1 MQQDTRFD
9 YAFKLI
15 VVGDVGV
22 GKTSLISR
30 FITGQFNQHHDFT
43 VGIEFGDKKIAVN
56 NRTIKLQI
64 WDTAGQ
70 EEFKAVTRSYYRS
83 CAAALVVFDVTR
95 K

>member
-1 MQQDTRFD
+1 MQNDRFD
-9 YAFKLI
+9 YSMKFI
-15 VVGDVGV
+15 IVGDVGV

-30 FITGQFNQHHDFT
+30 FITGQFNPNHDLT

-70 EEFKAVTRSYYRS
+70 
-83 CAAALVVFDVTR
+83 
-95 K
+95 

>member
-1 MQQDTRFD
+1 MQQSDRFD
-9 YAFKLI
+9 YAMKFI
-15 VVGDVGV
+15 IVGDVGV

-30 FITGQFNQHHDFT
+30 FITGQFNPHHDLT

-70 EEFKAVTRSYYRS
+70 
-83 CAAALVVFDVTR
+83 
-95 K
+95 

>member
-1 MQQDTRFD
+1 MQQNDRFD
-9 YAFKLI
+9 YAMKFI
-15 VVGDVGV
+15 IVGDVGV

-30 FITGQFNQHHDFT
+30 FITGQFNPNHDLT

-70 EEFKAVTRSYYRS
+70 
-83 CAAALVVFDVTR
+83 
-95 K
+95 